1 MPFVF
6 CGCETWPLTLRE
18 DHRLRVFENRV
29 LKKVFGPKRYDVTG
43 AWAKL
48 HNVELYN
55 LYLSPNFI
63 RLIRSR
69 EIKERYHLED
79 PGVEVRIILEWIFKK

>member
-6 CGCETWPLTLRE
+6 CGCETWPLTLKE

-29 LKKVFGPKRYDVTG
+29 LKKIFGPKRYNVTRVWG
-43 AWAKL
+43 KL
-48 HNVELYN
+48 HNAELYN
-55 LYLSPNFI
+55 LYFTSNFI

-69 EIKERYHLED
+69 EMKERDHLED
-79 PGVEVRIILEWIFKK
+79 PGVEVRIILEWIFKE